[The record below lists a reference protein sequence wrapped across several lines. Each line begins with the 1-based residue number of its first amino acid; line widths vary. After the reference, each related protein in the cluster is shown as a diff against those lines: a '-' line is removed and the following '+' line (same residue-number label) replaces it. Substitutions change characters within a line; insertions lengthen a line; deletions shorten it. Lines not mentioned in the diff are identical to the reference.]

1 MSKIESFDDF
11 VKVHGILLAASGLP
25 PKLYPRL
32 FEKLAYDTFDGGD
45 YFQIESCEDDQRRK
59 LLLTAESMPKDSDV
73 FLVDHAWTFR
83 LPDAY
88 KQVTPTL
95 TLERSLLNF
104 GLVMKLKVCFNL
116 LLQLKEI
123 PGLAE
128 RMASLMS
135 VDIDVDAGE
144 EEVAEELS
152 VDQIID
158 NEIRYAADKG
168 YDSLRWLELEGLGI
182 VDDSLLSLHLPSRFQ
197 ACL

>member
-88 KQVTPTL
+88 KQ
-95 TLERSLLNF
+95 
-104 GLVMKLKVCFNL
+104 
-116 LLQLKEI
+116 LKEI

-168 YDSLRWLELEGLGI
+168 YDSLRWLELEGLG
-182 VDDSLLSLHLPSRFQ
+182 VDDSLLSLHLPSKFQ